1 MKSAA
6 SPAAVVVL
14 LAALACGEPAP
25 EPLSQADRDAVRQAG
40 REMQQAV
47 RAGDW
52 DAVAAHYEEDAFL
65 APPDA
70 PAVTGRAAIRDHFAA
85 AMGGITDYERDPQT
99 VQGEGDLAYVRGSW
113 SSTSRAAGAAGDS
126 AVRREGGY
134 LVVRRRQ
141 ADGSWLIVEHIVHSG
156 PASRPTPSAGGR

>member
-6 SPAAVVVL
+6 PSVVVVVL

-25 EPLSQADRDAVRQAG
+25 VPLSQADRDAVRQAG
-40 REMQQAV
+40 RELQQAM

-52 DAVAAHYEEDAFL
+52 DAVAEHYQEDAFL

-70 PAVTGRAAIRDHFAA
+70 PALTGRSAIRDHFAA
-85 AMGGITDYERDPQT
+85 TMSGITDYERDPQT

-113 SSTSRAAGAAGDS
+113 SSTTRAAEAGGDS
-126 AVRREGGY
+126 TLRREGGY